1 MRHWAKV
8 VCVCVWMCLAAP
20 VWATIFGSV
29 RGVVHDSQ
37 HLPIAGAKIVL
48 SARDSQWRK
57 SALSN
62 RFGEFSF
69 EAVPL
74 GRYTLRISHPGFAT
88 VTAQVTVESG
98 GAPILHF
105 ELPIKTARQTV
116 TVSAASAPIN
126 PQSST
131 TETLLSGRQIQD
143 TPGAFRTNSLAMIT
157 DYVPGAYIVHDMLHI
172 RGGHQVS
179 WQVDGVPVP
188 NTNIGSNIGPQFDP
202 LDVDYLEVQRGG
214 YSAAYGDRTYGVF
227 NVVPRTGFEGNR
239 FGEFVT
245 SYGSLN
251 QTNDYLSFGSH
262 TDRFAWYA
270 SLNGNRSDFGL
281 DPPVAQVIHDA
292 ENGFGGFTSLIFNAT
307 PNDQLRL
314 VSSLRQDYFQVPNTP
329 GQQVA
334 GIRDAQAED
343 DAFVNFSW
351 VHTAGPGLMLVVSPF
366 YHFNRAHYIG
376 GPNDLPYSPQSDRG
390 SQYAGGEATLRV
402 TRGPNSAEL
411 GLESFAQR
419 DNSLFSITA
428 NADPATTIAQRERL
442 WGSVNAVYAQ
452 DQFRATRWLTFNGG
466 LRYTH
471 YSGSVVENAV
481 NPRIGVAIALPR
493 VHWVLRGFYG
503 RYYQPPPLET
513 VGGPLLAFAFQQG
526 FGFLPLR
533 GERDEEWEVGLGI
546 PWRGWTFDF
555 DHFHNRAANFL
566 DHDELGNSDIFF
578 PLTTAG
584 ARIQAWEATVRT
596 PRLFRRLQAHLA
608 FSNQMAQ
615 GFGAVTGGLTDFS
628 PPPGGYYY
636 LDHDQR
642 NTLSTGFTFLLP
654 WRGLISA
661 DYLYGSGFLN
671 GDGPAHLPG
680 HQTLNFSIEKRLTS
694 AVSLDLTAI
703 NVSGARYLLDNSNT
717 FGGTHFDAPRQII
730 LSLRYNFH
738 F

>member
-1 MRHWAKV
+1 MGKWARV
-8 VCVCVWMCLAAP
+8 VCVCVFVCLATPA
-20 VWATIFGSV
+20 WATIFGSV

-48 SARDSQWRK
+48 SARDSQWEK

-69 EAVPL
+69 VAVPL

-98 GAPILHF
+98 GVPILHF
-105 ELPIKTARQTV
+105 ELAVKTARQTV
-116 TVSAASAPIN
+116 TVSAAPAPIN

-131 TETLLSGRQIQD
+131 TETLLSGRQIQN

-214 YSAAYGDRTYGVF
+214 YSAAYGNRTYGIF

-292 ENGFGGFTSLIFNAT
+292 ENGYGGFTSLIFNAT

-329 GQQVA
+329 EQQAA

-376 GPNDLPYSPQSDRG
+376 GANDLPYSPQSDRG
-390 SQYAGGEATLRV
+390 SQYAGGEATLSV
-402 TRGPNSAEL
+402 TRGRNHAEI

-442 WGSVNAVYAQ
+442 WGSVSAIYAQ
-452 DQFRATRWLTFNGG
+452 DQLRATRWLTFNGG

-471 YSGSVVENAV
+471 YSGSVVENATD
-481 NPRIGVAIALPR
+481 PRIGVAIALPR

-546 PWRGWTFDF
+546 PWHGWAFDF
-555 DHFHNRAANFL
+555 DHFHNRATNFL

-584 ARIQAWEATVRT
+584 ARIQAWETTVRS
-596 PRLFRRLQAHLA
+596 PQVFGRLQAHLA

-628 PPPGGYYY
+628 PPPSGYYY

-642 NTLSTGFTFLLP
+642 NTLSTGFTFVLP
-654 WRGLISA
+654 WRGLVSA
-661 DYLYGSGFLN
+661 DYAYGSGFLN
-671 GDGPAHLPG
+671 GDGPAHLPA
-680 HQTLNFSIEKRLTS
+680 HQTFDFSVEKRITD
-694 AVSLDLTAI
+694 AVSLSVTAI
-703 NVSGARYLLDNSNT
+703 NIAGSRYLLDNSNT
-717 FGGTHFDAPRQII
+717 FGGTHWNAPRQII